1 LWLTTNNGYKSE
13 LKWAIYFIK
22 RSIQKGKQSMPSK
35 TYAIEWLDRSKR
47 NLDTAV
53 LLVSHNHYTD
63 VIAIDIHQTLEKAFK
78 AVYAYYG
85 ISIPR
90 THTLLPLFEFVITK
104 IEISGVT
111 IDDILIISDYYETD
125 RDPGPKYFLPSIEE
139 TALNLDLAKRI
150 FNVVERHIN
159 Q

>member
-1 LWLTTNNGYKSE
+1 
-13 LKWAIYFIK
+13 
-22 RSIQKGKQSMPSK
+22 MPNK
-35 TYAIEWLDRSKR
+35 AYAIEWLDRSKR

-53 LLVSHNHYTD
+53 LLFSHNHYTD

-78 AVYAYYG
+78 AVNAYYG

-90 THTLLPLFEFVITK
+90 THMLLPLFEFVITK

-125 RDPGPKYFLPSIEE
+125 RYPGPKYFLPSIEE
-139 TALNLDLAKRI
+139 TAKTSTLSKEFSI
-150 FNVVERHIN
+150 V
-159 Q
+159 